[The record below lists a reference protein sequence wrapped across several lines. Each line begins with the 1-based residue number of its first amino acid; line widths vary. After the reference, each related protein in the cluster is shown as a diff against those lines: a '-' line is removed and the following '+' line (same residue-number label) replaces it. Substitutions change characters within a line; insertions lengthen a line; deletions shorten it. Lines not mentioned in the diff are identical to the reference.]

1 MKILV
6 ACEESQRVCKAF
18 RKRGHEAYS
27 CDIVFCSG
35 KEPRW
40 HIWANVEP
48 LLNGKCS
55 FRTCDGIEHH
65 VDKWDMII
73 AFPPCTYL
81 SRAGS
86 SNLYKGGKLNE
97 ERYDRGQRAAE
108 FFMQIYNAD
117 CQRIVIENPVPIK
130 VFGLPKPSQEVEPYY
145 FGVPVT
151 KKTYLWLKG
160 VPYLCPTNVVGPI
173 YTFTTYPQFKNSFG
187 KYRQRNRSKTFE
199 EVAEAMALSWG
210 ENTV

>member
-86 SNLYKGGKLNE
+86 SNLYKGGKFNE

-117 CQRIVIENPVPIK
+117 CQRIVIENPVPIR

>member
-97 ERYDRGQRAAE
+97 ERYDRGQQAAE

>member
-117 CQRIVIENPVPIK
+117 CPRIVIENPVPIK

-160 VPYLCPTNVVGPI
+160 VPYLCPTNVVEPI